1 MPRVSRERAQQN
13 REKVVEQA
21 ARLFRER
28 GFEGVGIADV
38 MKQAGLTHGGFYAQF
53 PSKEHLMAEACGMAW
68 RDRNGRWRNLLDQ
81 SKRKSLSALAAIYLS
96 KGHRDAPGE
105 GCIAAALGADS
116 AHQGPL
122 VRSQFESGIKD
133 FIELLLPMLPAG
145 SSKVQRREAIAA
157 CAAMVGAMVLARAVN
172 DDAFSEE
179 ILQAVRTHI
188 NELEKARST

>member
-1 MPRVSRERAQQN
+1 
-13 REKVVEQA
+13 
-21 ARLFRER
+21 
-28 GFEGVGIADV
+28 
-38 MKQAGLTHGGFYAQF
+38 
-53 PSKEHLMAEACGMAW
+53 
-68 RDRNGRWRNLLDQ
+68 
-81 SKRKSLSALAAIYLS
+81 
-96 KGHRDAPGE
+96 
-105 GCIAAALGADS
+105 
-116 AHQGPL
+116 
-122 VRSQFESGIKD
+122 VRSQFESGIKE